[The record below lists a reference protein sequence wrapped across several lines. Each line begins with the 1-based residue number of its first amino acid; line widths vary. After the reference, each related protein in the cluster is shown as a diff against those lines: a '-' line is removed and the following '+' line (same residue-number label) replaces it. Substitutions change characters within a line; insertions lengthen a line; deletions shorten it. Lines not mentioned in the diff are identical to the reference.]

1 MYADPTQCS
10 YDVSV
15 AAFPAYTNPCFY
27 EAQPMLSIA
36 VVPASLLKFFT
47 SFAYADSETRAS
59 LVTLTSKPLTS

>member
-1 MYADPTQCS
+1 MYADPTQCC

-15 AAFPAYTNPCFY
+15 AVFPAYTYPCFY

-36 VVPASLLKFFT
+36 VVPASSLNFFM

-59 LVTLTSKPLTS
+59 QVTLTSKPLTS